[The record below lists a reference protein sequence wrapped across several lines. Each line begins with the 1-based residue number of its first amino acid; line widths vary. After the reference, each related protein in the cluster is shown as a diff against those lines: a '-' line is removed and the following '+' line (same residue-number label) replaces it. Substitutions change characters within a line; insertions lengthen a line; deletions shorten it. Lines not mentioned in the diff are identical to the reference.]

1 MECIHRW
8 RDACIDMVSALQTIL
23 MRNSQLMRREL
34 AIIPV
39 QTKKELKQFILLPWK
54 IYRNDKNWVP
64 PLISERRDFLNPEKN
79 PFFAHAEVKLFLARQ
94 GKEIVGRIAAIVND
108 LHIQTH
114 NERVGFFGLFE
125 CIDDFE
131 VARILLDSAKDW
143 LKSKGME
150 KFRGPADFSSNDQW
164 GFLLE
169 GFDSPPA
176 FLMPYSPKYYLEFM
190 EKYGLKKA
198 KDLYAYR
205 MDTDE
210 RPPERIY
217 KVAERI
223 KKKENLVIRKVDLD
237 DFENEVKKIREI
249 YNQAWSR
256 NWGAIPMTDEE
267 FSHMAK
273 DMKQFVDRDLVFI
286 AEVDGQ
292 PAGFSLAL
300 PDLNEA
306 LIRINGRLFPF
317 GLFKLLYYVKRI
329 KNVRLITMG
338 VIHKYQKRGID
349 TIFYTETFDNGV
361 KKGYNGG
368 ELSWVLEDNVL
379 MNKAIGLM
387 NTRLY
392 KKYRVYEGEI

>member
-1 MECIHRW
+1 M
-8 RDACIDMVSALQTIL
+8 QTEKL
-23 MRNSQLMRREL
+23 F
-34 AIIPV
+34 IIPV
-39 QTKKELKQFILLPWK
+39 QTKKELRQFILLPWK

-64 PLISERRDFLNPEKN
+64 PLVSERKDFLNPQKN
-79 PFFAHAEVKLFLARQ
+79 PFFKHAEVKLFLAKK
-94 GKEIVGRIAAIVND
+94 GNEVVGRIAGIINH

-114 NERVGFFGLFE
+114 NERCGFFGLFE
-125 CIDDFE
+125 CIENYE
-131 VARILLDSAKDW
+131 VAKALLDTVKAW

-150 KFRGPADFSSNDQW
+150 KMRGTADFSSNDQW

-210 RPPERIY
+210 RPPQRIY

-223 KKKENLVIRKVDLD
+223 RKKENLVIRKVDLD
-237 DFENEVKKIREI
+237 DFENEVKKIKEI

-338 VIHKYQKRGID
+338 VIQKYQKRGID
-349 TIFYTETFDNGV
+349 TVFYTETFDNGV

-392 KKYRVYEGEI
+392 KKYRIYEGEV